1 MTDQRIKT
9 VFVVDDDVD
18 LFDERE
24 VLWAFATRAHFDKD
38 LILLDGVPSTTMN
51 PITRSDGVGTK
62 MGVDCT
68 LPPSPDPDIP
78 SHYQMPMRVPREA
91 VQQID
96 LGTLVPGDKIKRMV
110 RES

>member
-1 MTDQRIKT
+1 
-9 VFVVDDDVD
+9 
-18 LFDERE
+18 
-24 VLWAFATRAHFDKD
+24 
-38 LILLDGVPSTTMN
+38 MN

-68 LPPSPDPDIP
+68 LPPSPDAEIP

-91 VQQID
+91 MMQTD
-96 LGTLVPGDKIKRMV
+96 LGSLIPGDKIKNMV